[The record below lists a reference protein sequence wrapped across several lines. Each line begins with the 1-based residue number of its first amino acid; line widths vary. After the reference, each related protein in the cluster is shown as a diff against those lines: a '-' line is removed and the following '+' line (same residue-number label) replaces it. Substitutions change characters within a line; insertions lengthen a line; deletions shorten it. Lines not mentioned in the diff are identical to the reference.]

1 MDRRNLPSFSS
12 LRAFEAAAR
21 HLSFRA
27 AGEEHESCIVVPAM
41 KVRNFRF
48 TGTTPD

>member
-27 AGEEHESCIVVPAM
+27 AGEELGLTQSAISHQIKELE
-41 KVRNFRF
+41 
-48 TGTTPD
+48 T